1 MGCSS
6 SGIPNIRIWEIFGVE
21 ARHACLS
28 WTRRDCKGNLAG
40 ASNSRDDKIGKIFA
54 VVDFLE
60 TLLLD
65 LYLHL
70 EHDRT
75 NVRQTFLEDDA
86 RQDYGRRLWY
96 VSFSL
101 I

>member
-1 MGCSS
+1 MLEFWNTKLSYM
-6 SGIPNIRIWEIFGVE
+6 EIFGVE
-21 ARHACLS
+21 ARHACL
-28 WTRRDCKGNLAG
+28 RGRDVIVEGNLAG

-54 VVDFLE
+54 EVDFLE
-60 TLLLD
+60 ILLLD
-65 LYLHL
+65 FYPHL
-70 EHDRT
+70 KHDRT